1 MAEKKIDMSLEAIIK
16 LDKKKNKGTASTTIN
31 KTFRR
36 GSVKLVR
43 GRNRGSQVPKKKQQN
58 DARGGRSRRNWTVSV
73 KTQKQSGNR
82 PRPRPGKPNM
92 QQQQKNVNI
101 GISRINSRK
110 SLKSRNGSQGRL
122 KTLRSDYLVENVS
135 KNTQKRANPQR
146 LLNSSVKGILSKKN
160 RNRKTETNLFTKNFD
175 ARKKITSKKEQKQ
188 GVQGIRAMTK
198 VLFR

>member
-16 LDKKKNKGTASTTIN
+16 LDKKKNKGAASKTIN

-58 DARGGRSRRNWTVSV
+58 DARGGRSRRNWTV

-82 PRPRPGKPNM
+82 PRPGPGKPNM
-92 QQQQKNVNI
+92 QQQKKNINI

-110 SLKSRNGSQGRL
+110 SLKSRSRSQGRL

-135 KNTQKRANPQR
+135 KNAQKRANPQR

-160 RNRKTETNLFTKNFD
+160 RSRKTETNLFTKNFD
-175 ARKKITSKKEQKQ
+175 ARKKIMSKKEQKQ